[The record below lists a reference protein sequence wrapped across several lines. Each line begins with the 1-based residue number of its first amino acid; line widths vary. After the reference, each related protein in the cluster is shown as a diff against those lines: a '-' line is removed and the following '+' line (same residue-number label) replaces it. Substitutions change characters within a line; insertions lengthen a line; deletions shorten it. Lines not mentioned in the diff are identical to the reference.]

1 VNVDYRRLISRA
13 DLVYESPAW
22 HSVEGIPIGNGR
34 MGTTVWTTDIS
45 VKLQINRHDV
55 FATPI

>member
-1 VNVDYRRLISRA
+1 MNVDYRRLISRA

-34 MGTTVWTTDIS
+34 MWTTDIS